1 MKTKPAPTR
10 GNLSKVKKALELA
23 RRGHD
28 LLEQKRQILMMEL
41 MKHLESAREVQGE
54 MKRLFEEAY
63 SSLQRANVSMGI
75 DNVEEMA
82 QSIPVTDVITIRL
95 RSVMGVDIPEVDP
108 IAESPMPSYSL
119 IGSSCPMDRAYLNA
133 RKVLS
138 LILKLAEVE
147 NSVYR
152 LAVQIRKTYRR
163 VNALKKVIIPY
174 NQEAERFISDALE
187 EMDRE
192 DFVRMKAAKE
202 GRGGEEN

>member
-10 GNLSKVKKALELA
+10 GNLSKVTKALELA
-23 RRGHD
+23 RKGHD

-41 MKHLESAREVQGE
+41 MKHLEAAREVQGE

-108 IAESPMPSYSL
+108 IEESPTPSYSL

-174 NQEAERFISDALE
+174 NQKAARFISDALE

-202 GRGGEEN
+202 GRGGEED

>member
-1 MKTKPAPTR
+1 MRTKPAPTR
-10 GNLSKVKKALELA
+10 GNLSKVMKALDLA
-23 RRGHD
+23 RKGHE

-41 MKHLESAREVQGE
+41 MKHMESASKIQGE
-54 MKRLFEEAY
+54 MRRLFEEAY
-63 SSLQRANVSMGI
+63 SSLQRANVSTGI
-75 DNVEEMA
+75 DTVEEMA
-82 QSIPVTDVITIRL
+82 RSIPITDGITIRL

-108 IAESPMPSYSL
+108 IDESPIPSYSL

-133 RKVLS
+133 RRVLA

-174 NQEAERFISDALE
+174 NQEAARFISDALE

-202 GRGGEEN
+202 GRGGEDS